1 MSYLQKFIVMALT
14 IGLPFGA
21 MSQKVASVDVDVDHP
36 KAKIQPTMW
45 GLFFEDINFAA
56 DGGLYAEMVKNRSFE
71 FATQR
76 MGWTVEQTSKDSSH
90 FQVMSRITR
99 NPQNPHYARVRIT
112 DPAKKMSIKNE
123 GFRGMGLKQGL
134 NYYFSILT
142 SVPEGDVKMTVSLLS
157 SKGAVVGKTT
167 VSPSGKDWKKYEAT
181 LTSSVT
187 DPKGRLQITF
197 EGKGLI
203 DFDMV
208 SLFPSDTWKGRK
220 GGLRNDL
227 VQLLYDMK
235 PGFLRFPGG
244 CIVEGREL
252 ALRYQW
258 KKTVGNLEDRTV
270 LVNKWND
277 GFSWKLTP
285 DYYQSYG
292 IGFFEYFQL
301 AEDLG
306 AEPLPVL
313 SCGLACQFNTG
324 EAVPLEDLEPYVQDA
339 LDLIE
344 FANGAVTTKWGR
356 LRADMGH
363 PAPFNMKYI
372 AVGNENWGNPYFER
386 YAVFE
391 KAIKSKYPDIKIISS
406 TGPAP
411 ADDLFKYAKEEL
423 KKYQADLVDEHYYNP
438 PQWFLDNAGR
448 YDNYDRHSYKIFA
461 GEYAAQSVATCSV
474 DNQNN
479 WKCAMS
485 EAAYMTGLER
495 NADVVY
501 MCSYAPLFAHVD
513 AWQWTPDL
521 IWYDNL
527 KSFGTANYYVQKLYA
542 NNKGTDLLVAAKEGK
557 PLVGG
562 EGLYA
567 SSVWDATTSEVVL
580 KVVNATEKPITQKFN
595 LKSKKK
601 AVGGKQLL
609 LKGENLDAL
618 NSLDQPTKVSPIEQ
632 TVEIK
637 GNQPNLTIPAQSLSV
652 FRIKMK

>member
-1 MSYLQKFIVMALT
+1 MSYLKKSLVILLT
-14 IGLPFGA
+14 IMLPIGA
-21 MSQKVASVDVDVDHP
+21 MCQKAVSVDVDVDHP
-36 KAKIQPTMW
+36 KAKIQSTMW

-71 FATQR
+71 FSTQR
-76 MGWTVEQTSKDSSH
+76 MGWTVEQTSRDSSH
-90 FQVMSRITR
+90 FQVLSRINR
-99 NPQNPHYARVRIT
+99 NPQNPHYARVRLT
-112 DPAKKMSIKNE
+112 DPARTMSIKNE
-123 GFRGMGLKQGL
+123 GFRGMGFKQGL
-134 NYYFSILT
+134 NYYFSILA
-142 SVPEGDVKMTVSLLS
+142 SVPEGNVKMTVSLLS
-157 SKGAVVGKTT
+157 SKGAVIGKTN

-181 LTSSVT
+181 LIPSVT

-197 EGKGLI
+197 EGKGLV

-208 SLFPSDTWKGRK
+208 SLFPSDTWKNRK

-258 KKTVGNLEDRTV
+258 KKTVGNVEDRTV
-270 LVNKWND
+270 IVNKWND
-277 GFSWKLTP
+277 GFAWKLTP

-292 IGFFEYFQL
+292 LGFFEYFQL

-313 SCGLACQFNTG
+313 SCGLACQFNTA
-324 EAVPLEDLEPYVQDA
+324 EAVPLEDLDPYVQDA

-344 FANGAVTTKWGR
+344 FANGSVSTKWGK

-363 PAPFNMKYI
+363 PAPFNMKHI

-386 YAVFE
+386 YAIFE
-391 KAIKSKYPDIKIISS
+391 KALKSKYPDIKIISS

-423 KKYQADLVDEHYYNP
+423 KKYKADLVDEHYYNP
-438 PQWFLDNAGR
+438 PQWFLDNAAR
-448 YDNYDRHSYKIFA
+448 YDNYDRNSYKIFA

-474 DNQNN
+474 DNKNN

-501 MCSYAPLFAHVD
+501 MCSYAPLLAHVD
-513 AWQWTPDL
+513 GWQWTPDL
-521 IWYDNL
+521 IWFDNL
-527 KSFGTANYYVQKLYA
+527 KSFGTANYYVQKMFA
-542 NNKGTDLLVAAKEGK
+542 NNKGTDLLVVAKEGK
-557 PLVGG
+557 PLIGG

-567 SSVWDATTSEVVL
+567 SSVWDANTSEVVL
-580 KVVNATEKPITQKFN
+580 KVVNSTEKPITQKFN

-601 AVGGKQLL
+601 AVGGKQLM

-618 NSLDQPTKVSPIEQ
+618 NSLDQPAKVSPVEQ
-632 TVEIK
+632 AVEIK
-637 GNQPNLTIPAQSLSV
+637 GNQPSLTIPAQSLSV